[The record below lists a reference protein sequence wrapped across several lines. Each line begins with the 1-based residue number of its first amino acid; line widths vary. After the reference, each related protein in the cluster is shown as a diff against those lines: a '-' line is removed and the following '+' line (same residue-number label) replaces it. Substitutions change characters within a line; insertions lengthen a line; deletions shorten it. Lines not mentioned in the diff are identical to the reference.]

1 MVRRLYPA
9 SRWIIRMSGGGVLW
23 SYTRSAL
30 ILGRQSQQQS
40 PQSVGIRLRCELS
53 VWIRAKTADR
63 AILVSQLSS
72 SPKTAIS
79 CVPARFPLVGIAAI
93 VSLIRDRTYLQL
105 RAVQATGGG
114 WPTAGTVQSPFIR
127 ESSTQGYQA
136 RTVTVGTETDQI
148 SSDAPRA
155 LDAMANPE
163 RHGIYQASYVF
174 WPTKRRT
181 FADPAFGVVA
191 RTFILRPYAM
201 ASAAMHPVCALLFV
215 VGLIRINRNK
225 TAE

>member
-1 MVRRLYPA
+1 MN
-9 SRWIIRMSGGGVLW
+9 GGGVLW

-63 AILVSQLSS
+63 AILVSHLSS
-72 SPKTAIS
+72 ALARKPRFLAYRYDFLWWAIT
-79 CVPARFPLVGIAAI
+79 AI

-105 RAVQATGGG
+105 RPVQATGGG
-114 WPTAGTVQSPFIR
+114 WPTAGTVQSPFIQ

-148 SSDAPRA
+148 SSEAPRA

-163 RHGIYQASYVF
+163 RHGIYQASYVC

-191 RTFILRPYAM
+191 RAFILRPYGM